1 MASQAPGGVEV
12 MAAEEA
18 GLHPEAWE
26 VTHKPTQ
33 SVSPKVKQ
41 LLVQPQSWGFPK
53 SAALGADTPGP
64 VVSLNA
70 RVSARKL

>member
-1 MASQAPGGVEV
+1 MASQAPGDVEV

-18 GLHPEAWE
+18 GLYPEAWE

-41 LLVQPQSWGFPK
+41 MLVQPRSWGSPK